1 MKKIKDL
8 IKPYLSLIFGVL
20 FFLLYLNWLRA
31 DGKVF
36 AIGLVAV
43 IISSYYLCAGILGIV
58 LGEKMPAGLK
68 KVLNILS
75 VSLFPTFMFVFYLL
89 RVIENSDFMGP
100 TAWVIYPLCMGA
112 SLLMVVFYI
121 ISRFEKSAV
130 IVRLTG
136 LFAAVFAI
144 ALVTDLLFD
153 AQGNE
158 ATFATIGV
166 VTLLVYAI
174 YIVLLFNSLAKE
186 KAE

>member
-1 MKKIKDL
+1 MKKIKEL
-8 IKPYLSLIFGVL
+8 VKPYLSLIFGVL
-20 FFLLYLNWLRA
+20 FFLLYLNWIRA

-43 IISSYYLCAGILGIV
+43 IISSYYLCVGILGIV
-58 LGEKMPAGLK
+58 LGEKMSIGLR

-89 RVIENSDFMGP
+89 RIIDFSDSMGP
-100 TAWVIYPLCMGA
+100 TAWVIYPLCMSA
-112 SLLMVVFYI
+112 SLSMVVFYV
-121 ISRFEKSAV
+121 ISRFEKSPV

-136 LFAAVFAI
+136 LFAAIFAI
-144 ALVTDLLFD
+144 SLFTDLLFD

-174 YIVLLFNSLAKE
+174 YLILLFNSLSKE

>member
-31 DGKVF
+31 DGKAF

-43 IISSYYLCAGILGIV
+43 IISSYYLCAGVLGIV
-58 LGEKMPAGLK
+58 LGDKMPVGLK

-75 VSLFPTFMFVFYLL
+75 ASLFPTFMFVFYLL
-89 RVIENSDFMGP
+89 MVIENSDFMGP

-112 SLLMVVFYI
+112 SLLMVVFYV
-121 ISRFEKSAV
+121 ISRFEKSTV
-130 IVRLTG
+130 IVSLTG
-136 LFAAVFAI
+136 LFAAIFTV

-153 AQGNE
+153 AQGNQN
-158 ATFATIGV
+158 TFGDIGMV
-166 VTLLVYAI
+166 SLLVYSIFAI
-174 YIVLLFNSLAKE
+174 LLFNSLAKE
-186 KAE
+186 KGE

>member
-68 KVLNILS
+68 KVLSILS

-100 TAWVIYPLCMGA
+100 TAWVIYPLCMAA
-112 SLLMVVFYI
+112 SICLVGFYVV
-121 ISRFEKSAV
+121 SRFVKSPV
-130 IVRLTG
+130 VSRLAG
-136 LFAAVFAI
+136 MFAAIFVLALI
-144 ALVTDLLFD
+144 ADILFD
-153 AQGNE
+153 AQGNQT
-158 ATFATIGV
+158 TFGNIGV
-166 VTLLVYAI
+166 VSLLVSSIFAF
-174 YIVLLFNSLAKE
+174 LLFNSLAKE

>member
-1 MKKIKDL
+1 MKKIKEL
-8 IKPYLSLIFGVL
+8 VKPYLSLIFGVL
-20 FFLLYLNWLRA
+20 FFLLYLNWIRA

-43 IISSYYLCAGILGIV
+43 IISSYYLCVGILGIV
-58 LGEKMPAGLK
+58 LGEKMSIGLR

-75 VSLFPTFMFVFYLL
+75 VSLFPTFMFVFFLL
-89 RVIENSDFMGP
+89 RIIDLSDSMGP

-112 SLLMVVFYI
+112 SLLMVVFYV
-121 ISRFEKSAV
+121 ISRFEKSPV

-136 LFAAVFAI
+136 LFAAIFAI
-144 ALVTDLLFD
+144 SLLTDLLFD

-174 YIVLLFNSLAKE
+174 YIILLFNSLSKE
-186 KAE
+186 KTE